1 MSCFLPGDRLVERV
15 AQKAFKGE
23 ISRRQIFFSSLK
35 RLINR
40 REKVKYLLLGCQV
53 LLQMFT
59 WWNVLCSW
67 SASGG
72 ECKKCIKPVC
82 V

>member
-23 ISRRQIFFSSLK
+23 ISQRQIFFSSLR

-40 REKVKYLLLGCQV
+40 RDKVKWLSSPSTDVYLV
-53 LLQMFT
+53 EFTLQL
-59 WWNVLCSW
+59 VS
-67 SASGG
+67 
-72 ECKKCIKPVC
+72 I
-82 V
+82 